1 MEGKSQDFPVV
12 PSNKLFKSHA
22 IATLRLFY
30 QELLFIGIVCALF
43 GPSQD
48 CFHDYGR

>member
-1 MEGKSQDFPVV
+1 MEGKTKDFPVM
-12 PSNKLFKSHA
+12 PSNELLKSHP
-22 IATLRLFY
+22 IATLRLFD
-30 QELLFIGIVCALF
+30 QELFFIGIVCALF

>member
-1 MEGKSQDFPVV
+1 V
-12 PSNKLFKSHA
+12 PPNKLFKSHS
-22 IATLRLFY
+22 IAALRLFY
-30 QELLFIGIVCALF
+30 QELFFIGIVCALF